1 MIRYVTTETKC
12 RSLQLLEYF
21 GETNKMRCGNC
32 DVCRKRDEI
41 GVNTLTF
48 DYIVDDLKR
57 IIGSQSASIQEILS
71 QTSHNEN
78 DVISVIIICSIIKK

>member
-1 MIRYVTTETKC
+1 
-12 RSLQLLEYF
+12 
-21 GETNKMRCGNC
+21 
-32 DVCRKRDEI
+32 VCRKRNEI

-71 QTSHNEN
+71 QTSQNET
-78 DVISVIIICSIIKK
+78 DVISVINYLLDHKKIAYTGAARLVWNT